1 MATTLI
7 TIGFI
12 AAFFLLMSVKLLFKK
27 DGEFQGT
34 CASQN
39 PFLKDKGITCSG
51 ACGGNGEC
59 KNDHS
64 HELPEY
70 KFDKIN

>member
-39 PFLKDKGITCSG
+39 PHLRKEGISCSG
-51 ACGGNGEC
+51 TCGSNGEC
-59 KNDHS
+59 KNEKS
-64 HELPEY
+64 RELPKY
-70 KFDKIN
+70 QFGKIS